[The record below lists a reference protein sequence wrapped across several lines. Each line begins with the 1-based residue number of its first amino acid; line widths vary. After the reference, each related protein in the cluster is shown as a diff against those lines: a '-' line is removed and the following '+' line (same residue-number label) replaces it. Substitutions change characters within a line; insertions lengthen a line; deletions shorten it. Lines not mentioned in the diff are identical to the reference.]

1 MSDQTK
7 KPISEVRLTA
17 NRVNAEKSTGLK
29 TAAAKPL
36 PNEPTD
42 SGQPAETKPVT
53 SPVAPLYDPNPEPD
67 GPESRAES

>member
-36 PNEPTD
+36 PNEPTA
-42 SGQPAETKPVT
+42 SAQPIEST
-53 SPVAPLYDPNPEPD
+53 SVISPAATPHTTPIPPPAQELQ
-67 GPESRAES
+67 AAA